1 MLKILG
7 AGLPRT
13 GTKSLCSALKIL
25 GYNAVHHQRGVIPLL
40 PASADIVHGWTDKYF
55 KGIDAAT
62 DCPAAMYW
70 REITLLRECKV
81 ILTMRDIDGWWESI
95 KRHTHTIR
103 AGEDMRHIRYTDTL
117 HGLLFGCAQ
126 PHEYWWKRR
135 YVDHNEAI
143 RDCCSDLLVMDIVAG
158 DKWETLCPF
167 LGVDEPDA
175 EWPWENRTHAE

>member
-13 GTKSLCSALKIL
+13 GTKSLCSALGIL
-25 GYNAVHHQRGVIPLL
+25 GYNAVHHQRGEVPLF
-40 PASADIVHGWTDKYF
+40 PDRAITRGWISQHFD
-55 KGIDAAT
+55 GIDAAT

-70 REITLLRECKV
+70 REICLWRECKV
-81 ILTMRDIDGWWESI
+81 ILTVRDIDGWWESI
-95 KRHTHTIR
+95 KRHANTIR
-103 AGEDMRHIRYTDTL
+103 VGADMAHIQYTDTL
-117 HGLLFGCAQ
+117 HSLLFGCAQ

-143 RDCCSDLLVMDIVAG
+143 RDCCSNNLLMMDIVAG

-167 LGVDEPDA
+167 LGVDEPNI